1 VLVLAAPGLW
11 LLVPLALLF
20 GVVDAVFMP
29 AVGAFPPRIT
39 TREQLARVQGMRGLS
54 IRLSNSVG
62 PAVGGIVLAVGGAA
76 GAFTAAGVLF
86 AVSLALLLTV
96 QVAPVPAPAALTRPA
111 PRRELGDGLRYV
123 RRHQMLAPLAG
134 VIGLSE
140 MCFSGPV
147 ALGLV
152 LLADER
158 GWGAAGTG
166 WMASAF
172 SVGAAAAALWIT
184 VLPRIPHAGPGVI
197 AALLVTAAATAALGH
212 APSLLTATAL
222 AVLIGLASGTTVT
235 LTSALVQAEADPQY
249 LGRVTSPGTSE
260 DAPAFRPG
268 RNRTPAE
275 QGKKR
280 RFAPGADRRPHDRVR
295 CPLRVARTKHVQ
307 PP

>member
-1 VLVLAAPGLW
+1 
-11 LLVPLALLF
+11 
-20 GVVDAVFMP
+20 M
-29 AVGAFPPRIT
+29 
-39 TREQLARVQGMRGLS
+39 
-54 IRLSNSVG
+54 
-62 PAVGGIVLAVGGAA
+62 LAVGGAA

-96 QVAPVPAPAALTRPA
+96 RVAPAPEALARPA
-111 PRRELGDGLRYV
+111 PWRELGDGLRYV
-123 RRHQMLAPLAG
+123 RRHRMLAPLAG

-184 VLPRIPHAGPGVI
+184 VLPRIPRAGPCVI
-197 AALLVTAAATAALGH
+197 AALLATAVATTVLGH

-249 LGRVTSPGTSE
+249 LGRVTSLTTLCTLGL
-260 DAPAFRPG
+260 APALFPIAG
-268 RNRTPAE
+268 VTAQIWGAAIFFTGCGVISLVAAALAVTVPALRHARL
-275 QGKKR
+275 QGT
-280 RFAPGADRRPHDRVR
+280 
-295 CPLRVARTKHVQ
+295 VAKT
-307 PP
+307 